1 MSIKHQ
7 LRCITLSFVLWI
19 GSGMG
24 MPMPPEKLEELLRQ
38 MNQPKV
44 VHTLREGN
52 HDGEDLDENLIHPGP
67 G

>member
-1 MSIKHQ
+1 
-7 LRCITLSFVLWI
+7 
-19 GSGMG
+19 
-24 MPMPPEKLEELLRQ
+24 MPPEKLEELLRQ